1 MMNKY
6 RMVFRKNTAK
16 GIFSQF
22 RGLKMR
28 EKVLL
33 LVALSLAFCMT
44 AGCSGEKKPST
55 ETTTDYVEETT
66 RDYVEETTGSSILQA
81 GPVSDDPRGWIQKD
95 TGEQGLYFQLEANE
109 IPADQTWS
117 VRYEPVSVRG
127 LHLIRLGQRFDIS
140 GRLVK
145 FSDTEWYL
153 CLDPWLMEGHGALQ
167 AGDVI
172 ALQGKFQNTDNGLKI
187 QFDTTYITLEED
199 YSITISTEE
208 PTGPA

>member
-1 MMNKY
+1 MNKY
-6 RMVFRKNTAK
+6 RIVFRKTTAK
-16 GIFSQF
+16 VVFSRF
-22 RGLKMR
+22 GGLKMR
-28 EKVLL
+28 KKVLL

-44 AGCSGEKKPST
+44 AGCSGEKKQPT
-55 ETTTDYVEETT
+55 ETATDYVEETT
-66 RDYVEETTGSSILQA
+66 VSSVLQA
-81 GPVSDDPRGWIQKD
+81 GRVSDDPRGWIQKD
-95 TGEQGLYFQLEANE
+95 TGEQGLYFQLKENE

-199 YSITISTEE
+199 YSITTSTEE

>member
-1 MMNKY
+1 MNKY
-6 RMVFRKNTAK
+6 SIVFRKITVR
-16 GIFSQF
+16 GVFSRF
-22 RGLKMR
+22 GGLKMR
-28 EKVLL
+28 KKVLL

-55 ETTTDYVEETT
+55 ETTTDH
-66 RDYVEETTGSSILQA
+66 VEETTGSSILQA

-95 TGEQGLYFQLEANE
+95 TGEQGLYFRLEENE

-153 CLDPWLMEGHGALQ
+153 CLDPWLMEGHGALR

-199 YSITISTEE
+199 YSITVSAEE

>member
-1 MMNKY
+1 MNKC
-6 RMVFRKNTAK
+6 RVVLRKMNAK
-16 GIFSQF
+16 GVIS
-22 RGLKMR
+22 RSEGLKMR
-28 EKVLL
+28 KKVLL

-44 AGCSGEKKPST
+44 TGCSGKKKPST
-55 ETTTDYVEETT
+55 ETTADYVQ
-66 RDYVEETTGSSILQA
+66 ETTGSSILQA

-95 TGEQGLYFQLEANE
+95 TGEQGLYFQLEENE

-172 ALQGKFQNTDNGLKI
+172 ALQGIFRNTDNGLKI

-199 YSITISTEE
+199 YSITVSAEE

>member
-1 MMNKY
+1 MS
-6 RMVFRKNTAK
+6 RFE
-16 GIFSQF
+16 
-22 RGLKMR
+22 GLKMR
-28 EKVLL
+28 KKVLL

-44 AGCSGEKKPST
+44 TGCSGEKKPSP
-55 ETTTDYVEETT
+55 ETSTDYVEETN
-66 RDYVEETTGSSILQA
+66 GQSILQA

-95 TGEQGLYFQLEANE
+95 TGEQGLYFQLEKNE

-117 VRYEPVSVRG
+117 VRYEPVAVRG

-199 YSITISTEE
+199 YSITVSTQE

>member
-1 MMNKY
+1 MNKY
-6 RMVFRKNTAK
+6 CVVLRKMNAK
-16 GIFSQF
+16 GVIS
-22 RGLKMR
+22 RLESLKMR
-28 EKVLL
+28 KKVLL
-33 LVALSLAFCMT
+33 LVVLSLVFCMT
-44 AGCSGEKKPST
+44 TGCSGEKKPSA
-55 ETTTDYVEETT
+55 ETTTDYVEEST
-66 RDYVEETTGSSILQA
+66 VPSILQA
-81 GPVSDDPRGWIQKD
+81 GQVSDDPRGWIQKD
-95 TGEQGLYFQLEANE
+95 TGEQGLYFQLEKNE

-117 VRYEPVSVRG
+117 VRYEPVAVRG
-127 LHLIRLGQRFDIS
+127 LHLIRLGQRLDIS

-199 YSITISTEE
+199 HSITVSMEE